1 MFGDWHLALAAY
13 NWGEG
18 NVQRAVARNQKKG
31 LPTDYLSLRMP
42 NETAYYVPK
51 LQAVKNMVLRPEAF
65 SISLPALANHP
76 YFLSVPI
83 ERDID
88 VAVAIRLAEITRDE
102 FYTLNPQ
109 MNRPVILAAGTPQLL
124 LPYDN
129 ASLFVRNAAAH
140 MGPFATWTAW
150 VAPRTLKPSE
160 AAKQVGMSEAE
171 LREVNKIP
179 PHMLVRAG
187 STLLVPRGQ
196 NLLKDVSLHVAD
208 NANMALV
215 PESLPPRRVTYR
227 AGRGE
232 TVATVAKRYRVSAAQ
247 VAQWNKVAV
256 GSSFATGQSVVVFVA
271 QKQPSVRSGK
281 AKKPVKRK
289 ATVRKR

>member
-1 MFGDWHLALAAY
+1 
-13 NWGEG
+13 
-18 NVQRAVARNQKKG
+18 
-31 LPTDYLSLRMP
+31 
-42 NETAYYVPK
+42 
-51 LQAVKNMVLRPEAF
+51 MVLRPEAF
-65 SISLPALANHP
+65 SIALPALANHP

-256 GSSFATGQSVVVFVA
+256 GASFATGQSVVVFVA
-271 QKQPSVRSGK
+271 QKQPSVRSSK

-289 ATVRKR
+289 ATARKR